1 MAGIGFQ
8 LQKLI
13 EDESFLKK
21 AKAYIFA
28 SIITSGP
35 WILSI
40 ICLGLIGL
48 LSGRFTTAKKFST
61 ISITIVYTF
70 AFSLIFTGPVQFIL
84 TRYLADKEYMKQ
96 KDKMLSGLFS
106 GLMISLIIS
115 LSLALPWY
123 YFMNEGSLLYKAA
136 SISLFVIICAIWT
149 LMDFLSCSKNYT
161 GIITSF
167 FIGSI
172 MSLVC
177 SPVLGSFYDV
187 DGALWGYVIG
197 QLFILLALL
206 FFIIREFPFNGF
218 FNREFLKYFRLFPY
232 IFFTGLFYNLG
243 LWSDK
248 MIGWFVHG
256 EKIYG
261 NFMAYNLY
269 DTPVFI
275 AYLIIIP
282 SLAYFLIQSETTFF
296 LAHKNFF
303 DSISREPL
311 DKILAYKVVLFRLLK
326 ASIRKL
332 LYIQFVSSLLGF
344 LFSDYIAAW
353 FGLSPDS
360 IVILRILFFAAGGQV
375 MFLYI
380 IIFLMYFDLS
390 QLSFFLVFLFFLLN
404 AGLNILFVFYPVVP
418 MGAGYLIS
426 ILISFITG
434 LGLLLYSVTDIE
446 YKIFMR
452 QEN

>member
-40 ICLGLIGL
+40 ICLGFIGL
-48 LSGRFTTAKKFST
+48 LSGRFTTAKKFSS

-70 AFSLIFTGPVQFIL
+70 AFSLIFTGPLQFTL

-96 KDKMLSGLFS
+96 KEKMLSAL
-106 GLMISLIIS
+106 LTALIIS
-115 LSLALPWY
+115 LAVSLSLSVPWY
-123 YFMNEGSLLYKAA
+123 YYNGEGSLEYKAA
-136 SISLFVIICAIWT
+136 GISLFVIICAIWT
-149 LMDFLSCSKNYT
+149 MMDFLSCSKNYS
-161 GIITSF
+161 GIIASF
-167 FIGSI
+167 FIGSF
-172 MSLVC
+172 MSLLL
-177 SPVLGSFYDV
+177 SPLLGGFYDT
-187 DGALWGYVIG
+187 DGALWGYTIG
-197 QLFILLALL
+197 QSFILISLL
-206 FFIIREFPFNGF
+206 YYIIREFPYNGI
-218 FNREFLKYFRLFPY
+218 FNREFMKYFRLFPF

-248 MIGWFVHG
+248 LLGWFFLG
-256 EKIYG
+256 EKIFG
-261 NFMAYNLY
+261 NFMAYTLY

-282 SLAYFLIQSETTFF
+282 SLAYFLIQSETRFF
-296 LAHKNFF
+296 LAHRNFF

-311 DKILAYKVVLFRLLK
+311 DTILKYKEELFRLLK
-326 ASIRKL
+326 SSILRL
-332 LYIQFVSSLLGF
+332 FCIQGVSSLIGYI
-344 LFSDYIAAW
+344 FSGLIGEW
-353 FGLSPDS
+353 FGLSLQS
-360 IVILRILFFAAGGQV
+360 QTMLRILFFAAGGQV

-390 QLSFFLVFLFFLLN
+390 RMSFILVLLFFLLN
-404 AGLNILFVFYPVVP
+404 TGLNLLFIYFPILP
-418 MGAGYLIS
+418 MGTGYLLS
-426 ILISFITG
+426 VLSVFFLG
-434 LGLLLYSVTDIE
+434 LGLLIYSVSDIE
-446 YKIFMR
+446 YTIFMR